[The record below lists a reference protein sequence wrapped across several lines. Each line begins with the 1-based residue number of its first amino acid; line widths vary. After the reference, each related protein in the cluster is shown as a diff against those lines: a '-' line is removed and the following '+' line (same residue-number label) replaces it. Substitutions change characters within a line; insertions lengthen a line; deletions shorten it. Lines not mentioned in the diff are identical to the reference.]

1 MFLLAWQVSNW
12 RATMAFSI
20 IGWWWE
26 SNHKLNYCFSL
37 HAWVV
42 DRQGAGLLGINLETL
57 DLLGEINLETWSC

>member
-1 MFLLAWQVSNW
+1 
-12 RATMAFSI
+12 MAFSI

-42 DRQGAGLLGINLETL
+42 DRQGAGLLGINLETV